1 MLVHY
6 KNRQK
11 GSLGGY
17 MLAIL
22 LFGGLF
28 TIASRLV
35 PIYIDHNTIINIL
48 DKMQYERTLSE
59 KTDSELME
67 IMRKRFRL
75 NNLRNFP
82 INEHVEFKRSS
93 AGVNLVLDY
102 EVRVPLISNLDV
114 IASFSEEIELNY

>member
-1 MLVHY
+1 
-6 KNRQK
+6 
-11 GSLGGY
+11 

-22 LFGGLF
+22 LCGGLF

-35 PIYIDHNTIINIL
+35 PIYMDHNTIINIL
-48 DKMQYERTLSE
+48 DKMQDERTLSE

-82 INEHVEFKRSS
+82 IDEHVEFKRSG

>member
-102 EVRVPLISNLDV
+102 EVRVALISNLDV
-114 IASFSEEIELNY
+114 VASFSEEIELNY